1 MSTNSQEQE
10 IDLSQI
16 GKSISK
22 TFQNIINKCFD
33 LLFFIQKKII
43 IVAGLVILG
52 VILGFYSDKNST
64 NYNSEIIVIPNFGS
78 NDYLYKKVDLIS
90 SKLKEK
96 DVEFF
101 KSIGI
106 SDIKNFSSIE
116 IKPINGI
123 YNFINSESQKANF
136 EFIKLMAEDGELDK
150 IIKDDLTSRNYYL
163 HSISISTAAA
173 FDKKDLVEPLLKY
186 LQQTEYFTKL
196 QKVYQSNLIEKI
208 AANKLLISQ
217 IDQIILSLTQ
227 NKANGGVTIS
237 QNSGISELIQKKDGL
252 INENQMLAIH
262 KLEYDKIV
270 KEQNISLNQMNTFG
284 VNNKMKLI
292 LPFLF
297 VLLYLLSYWFLQIY
311 KQQKQRIQA

>member
-16 GKSISK
+16 GKSISNV
-22 TFQNIINKCFD
+22 FQNIINKCFD